1 MNLGP
6 HRMISSSRA
15 MKSTRLYQ
23 SGIEFTFVGLPVFAR
38 SFLGLLLAL
47 ALAGPALAGEPDT
60 LQVRALD
67 EVVVSGSVKET
78 NELESL
84 PTAVSVVSPRQLQ
97 EGRVESLPALSAFVP
112 NFFIPS
118 YGAKVSTPIYIRG
131 IGARLG
137 PQTVGLY
144 VDNVPSFNSSAFDFE
159 FQDIQRVEVLR
170 GAQGTLYG
178 RNAVGGIVNIYTLS
192 PLTYQGTRLA
202 VGGGS
207 HGQLSVKA
215 SHYSRLGDN
224 FGASI
229 AGYYKRDDGY
239 FMNSYTGQKM
249 DGSENAGVRLKLEW
263 QVSTDFKAMLFGN
276 YDRVSGGAFP
286 YMQID
291 STAACFNEPS
301 SYDRHLLTGGLSL
314 NYAGNGFSIHSTTG
328 FQYLED
334 DMWMDQDYSPRPIF
348 SLRQQQEQ
356 RSFSQEFT
364 VKSDF
369 QGRYRWVV
377 GLFGFVDNREVDTPV
392 TLEKGMVEVLQRSLD
407 AMMKRMGAPLRL
419 VYASDRIALPGVYFK
434 PSCGAALFHQSTL
447 EDIFGVEGLSATAGI
462 RLDYERTGLDYRTES
477 NGADVYIQ
485 FQPPLPMAPIL
496 VEGDTLLTGS
506 ARKVFWEVLPKFA
519 LKYRLSPTTSLYLS
533 ASKGYKTGG
542 YNEQVFSE
550 VLQFALAES
559 LMRNVFRQI
568 PSGVISP
575 MPNMETKLVGGT
587 APATGMPPTVGTPS
601 ASMKPP
607 MGGAIPTV
615 EEQVS
620 FAPESSWTY
629 EIGGRH
635 EVPDRSL
642 SFSGAL
648 FYSRVDNLQL
658 TKLVSEGTAGRT
670 ITNAGQSESKGLE
683 VSLRYLPYENL
694 SLFVE
699 YGLADARFV
708 KYETRQVIGGD
719 TLRDFAGNRVPFA
732 PKHTLSLGASYLYVL
747 PSGSMVDRVMANV
760 QYSGVG
766 RIYWT
771 ESNLDSEGNV
781 LYQPFY
787 GLTKARLVAQKRAF
801 ALELWM
807 ENLFNTQYHAFLFEQ
822 NDLVTGKT
830 NHFVQRGYPT
840 RFGATLRYTFDR

>member
-1 MNLGP
+1 
-6 HRMISSSRA
+6 
-15 MKSTRLYQ
+15 MKCRRLVHA
-23 SGIEFTFVGLPVFAR
+23 SFAFAFAGFTPFFVVSLFVLF
-38 SFLGLLLAL
+38 SAL
-47 ALAGPALAGEPDT
+47 AFTCPALAGKPDT
-60 LQVRALD
+60 LQVRYLD

-78 NELESL
+78 NELENL
-84 PTAVSVVSPRQLQ
+84 PTAVSVVSPRRLQ
-97 EGRVESLPALSAFVP
+97 EGRVESLPALSALVP

-178 RNAVGGIVNIYTLS
+178 RNAVGGIVNLYTLS

-207 HGQLSVKA
+207 HGQFSVKA
-215 SHYSRLGDN
+215 SHYSRLGEN
-224 FGASI
+224 FGASM

-263 QVSTDFKAMLFGN
+263 QVSPDFKAMLFGN

-286 YMQID
+286 YMQVD

-314 NYAGNGFSIHSTTG
+314 NYTGNGFSIHSTTG

-348 SLRQQQEQ
+348 SIRQQQEQ

-392 TLEKGMVEVLQRSLD
+392 TLEKGMVEVLQRPLD
-407 AMMKRMGAPLRL
+407 AMMERMGAPLRL
-419 VYASDRIALPGVYFK
+419 VYASDRIALPGVYIK
-434 PSCGAALFHQSTL
+434 PSYGAAFFHQSTL
-447 EDIFGVEGLSATAGI
+447 EDIFGVVGLSATAGI

-477 NGADVYIQ
+477 NGGDVNIV
-485 FQPPLPMAPIL
+485 FKPPLPLPPIF
-496 VEGDTLLTGS
+496 VEGDTLLVGS
-506 ARKVFWEVLPKFA
+506 ERKAFWEVLPKFA
-519 LKYRLSPTTSLYLS
+519 LKYQLSLTTRFYLS

-550 VLQFALAES
+550 VLQSALAES
-559 LMRNVFRQI
+559 LMRNVFKQM
-568 PSGVISP
+568 PGGVMPP
-575 MPNMETKLVGGT
+575 MLNMGTKPVGGT
-587 APATGMPPTVGTPS
+587 ALAAGSPPAVAGTPT
-601 ASMKPP
+601 AMKPP
-607 MGGAIPTV
+607 MGGAMPTV
-615 EEQVS
+615 EEQAS
-620 FAPESSWTY
+620 FAPETSWTY
-629 EIGGRH
+629 ELGARY
-635 EVPDRSL
+635 EAPDRSL
-642 SFSGAL
+642 SLSGAL

-670 ITNAGQSESKGLE
+670 ITNAGQSESKGIE
-683 VSLRYLPYENL
+683 VSLRYLPFQNL
-694 SLFVE
+694 SLFAE

-708 KYETRQVIGGD
+708 KYETLQVIRGD
-719 TLRDFAGNRVPFA
+719 TLRDFTGNQVPFA
-732 PKHTLSLGASYLYVL
+732 PKHTLSLGASYVYVL
-747 PSGSMVDRVMANV
+747 PSGSMIDRVMANV

-766 RIYWT
+766 RVYWT
-771 ESNLDSEGNV
+771 ESNLDVEGNV

-787 GLTKARLVAQKRAF
+787 GLIKARLVAQKRAF
-801 ALELWM
+801 ALELWV
-807 ENLFNTQYHAFLFEQ
+807 ENLFNTRYHAFLFEQ
-822 NDLVTGKT
+822 NDMVTGKT

-840 RFGATLRYTFDR
+840 RFGATLRYTLDR

>member
-1 MNLGP
+1 
-6 HRMISSSRA
+6 
-15 MKSTRLYQ
+15 
-23 SGIEFTFVGLPVFAR
+23 VF
-38 SFLGLLLAL
+38 GD
-47 ALAGPALAGEPDT
+47 EPDT
-60 LQVRALD
+60 LQVHYLD

-78 NELESL
+78 NELENL

-97 EGRVESLPALSAFVP
+97 EGRVESFPALSALVP
-112 NFFIPS
+112 NLFIPS
-118 YGAKVSTPIYIRG
+118 YGSKVSTPIYIRG

-178 RNAVGGIVNIYTLS
+178 RNAVGGIVNLYTLS

-202 VGGGS
+202 VSGGS
-207 HGQLSVKA
+207 HGQLSLKA
-215 SHYSRLGDN
+215 SHYSRLGEN
-224 FGASI
+224 FGASL

-239 FMNSYTGQKM
+239 FMNSYTGLKM
-249 DGSENAGVRLKLEW
+249 DASENAGMRLKLEW
-263 QVSTDFKAMLFGN
+263 QVSPDFKAMLFGN
-276 YDRVSGGAFP
+276 FDRVSGGAFP
-286 YMQID
+286 YMQVD

-301 SYDRHLLTGGLSL
+301 SYDRNLITGGLSL
-314 NYAGNGFSIHSTTG
+314 NYAGNGYSIHSTTG

-348 SLRQQQEQ
+348 SIRQQQEQ

-364 VKSDF
+364 VKSDLR
-369 QGRYRWVV
+369 GRYRWVV

-392 TLEKGMVEVLQRSLD
+392 TLEKGMVEVLQRPLD
-407 AMMKRMGAPLRL
+407 AMMERMGAPLRL
-419 VYASDRIALPGVYFK
+419 VYASDRIALPGIYIK
-434 PSCGAALFHQSTL
+434 PSHGAAFFHQSTL
-447 EDIFGVEGLSATAGI
+447 EDLFGVEGLSATTGI

-477 NGADVYIQ
+477 NGGDVNIVFY
-485 FQPPLPMAPIL
+485 PPLPLPPIF
-496 VEGDTLLTGS
+496 VEGDTLLVGS
-506 ARKVFWEVLPKFA
+506 ERKAFWEVLPKFA
-519 LKYRLSPTTSLYLS
+519 LKYQLSPTTRLYLS

-550 VLQFALAES
+550 VLQSALAES
-559 LMRNVFRQI
+559 LMRNVFKQI
-568 PSGVISP
+568 PPGVMPP
-575 MPNMETKLVGGT
+575 MQNMGAKLVRGT
-587 APATGMPPTVGTPS
+587 APTTGMPPTVGTPP
-601 ASMKPP
+601 ATMKPP
-607 MGGAIPTV
+607 MGGAMTTV
-615 EEQVS
+615 EEQAS
-620 FAPESSWTY
+620 FAPETSWTY
-629 EIGGRH
+629 EVGGRY

-642 SFSGAL
+642 SLSGAL

-708 KYETRQVIGGD
+708 KYETQQVIGGD
-719 TLRDFAGNRVPFA
+719 TLFDFAGNRVPFA
-732 PKHTLSLGASYLYVL
+732 PRHTLSLGVSYVYVL
-747 PSGSMVDRVMANV
+747 PNGSMVDRVMGNV

-771 ESNLDSEGNV
+771 ESNLDSEGNA

-787 GLTKARLVAQKRAF
+787 GLTKARLMAQKRAF
-801 ALELWM
+801 ALELWV
-807 ENLFNTQYHAFLFEQ
+807 ENLFNTRYHAFLFEQ
-822 NDLVTGKT
+822 NDLVTGRT

-840 RFGATLRYTFDR
+840 RFGATLRFTLDR

>member
-1 MNLGP
+1 MRHARICLQCAFAGFIP
-6 HRMISSSRA
+6 TIARS
-15 MKSTRLYQ
+15 L
-23 SGIEFTFVGLPVFAR
+23 FVLFLALILTGPVF
-38 SFLGLLLAL
+38 GD
-47 ALAGPALAGEPDT
+47 EPDT
-60 LQVRALD
+60 LQVHYLD

-78 NELESL
+78 NELENL

-97 EGRVESLPALSAFVP
+97 EGRVESLPALSALVP
-112 NFFIPS
+112 NLFIPS
-118 YGAKVSTPIYIRG
+118 YGSKVSTPIYIRG

-178 RNAVGGIVNIYTLS
+178 RNAVGGIVNLYTLS

-202 VGGGS
+202 VSGGS
-207 HGQLSVKA
+207 HGQLSLKA
-215 SHYSRLGDN
+215 SHYSRLGVN
-224 FGASI
+224 FGASL

-249 DGSENAGVRLKLEW
+249 DASENAGMRLKLEW
-263 QVSTDFKAMLFGN
+263 QVSPDFKAMLFGN

-286 YMQID
+286 YMQVD

-301 SYDRHLLTGGLSL
+301 SYDRNLITGGLSL
-314 NYAGNGFSIHSTTG
+314 NYAGNGYSIHSTTG

-348 SLRQQQEQ
+348 SIRQQQEQ

-364 VKSDF
+364 VKSDLR
-369 QGRYRWVV
+369 GRYRWVV

-392 TLEKGMVEVLQRSLD
+392 TLEKGMVEVLQRPLD
-407 AMMKRMGAPLRL
+407 AMMERMGAPLRL
-419 VYASDRIALPGVYFK
+419 VYASDRIALPGIYIK
-434 PSCGAALFHQSTL
+434 PSHGAAFFHQSTL
-447 EDIFGVEGLSATAGI
+447 EDLFGVEGLSATAGI

-477 NGADVYIQ
+477 NGGDVNIVFY
-485 FQPPLPMAPIL
+485 PPLPLPPIF
-496 VEGDTLLTGS
+496 VEGDTLLVGS
-506 ARKVFWEVLPKFA
+506 ERKAFWEVLPKFA
-519 LKYRLSPTTSLYLS
+519 LKYQLSPTTRLYLS

-550 VLQFALAES
+550 VLQSALAES
-559 LMRNVFRQI
+559 LMRNVFKQI
-568 PSGVISP
+568 PPGVMPP
-575 MPNMETKLVGGT
+575 MQNMGAKLVRGT
-587 APATGMPPTVGTPS
+587 APTTGMPPTVGTPP
-601 ASMKPP
+601 ATMKPP
-607 MGGAIPTV
+607 MGGAMTTV
-615 EEQVS
+615 EEQAS
-620 FAPESSWTY
+620 FAPETSWTY
-629 EIGGRH
+629 EVGGRY

-642 SFSGAL
+642 SLSGAL

-708 KYETRQVIGGD
+708 KYETQQVIGGD
-719 TLRDFAGNRVPFA
+719 TLFDFAGNRVPFA
-732 PKHTLSLGASYLYVL
+732 PRHTLSLGVSYVYVL
-747 PSGSMVDRVMANV
+747 PNGSMVDRVMGNV

-766 RIYWT
+766 RVYWT
-771 ESNLDSEGNV
+771 ESNLDSEGNA

-787 GLTKARLVAQKRAF
+787 GLTKARLMAQKRAF
-801 ALELWM
+801 ALELWV
-807 ENLFNTQYHAFLFEQ
+807 ENLFNTRYHAFLFEQ
-822 NDLVTGKT
+822 NDLVTGRT

-840 RFGATLRYTFDR
+840 RFGATLRFTLDR

>member
-1 MNLGP
+1 MINSSKRLKK
-6 HRMISSSRA
+6 RM
-15 MKSTRLYQ
+15 RLAYP
-23 SGIEFTFVGLPVFAR
+23 SFEFAFAGFTYTFAR
-38 SFLGLLLAL
+38 SLFVLFLAL
-47 ALAGPALAGEPDT
+47 ILTGPVFSDEPDT
-60 LQVRALD
+60 LQVRSLN

-78 NELESL
+78 NELENL
-84 PTAVSVVSPRQLQ
+84 PTAVSVVSPRRLQ
-97 EGRVESLPALSAFVP
+97 ECRVESLPALSALVP

-178 RNAVGGIVNIYTLS
+178 RNAVGGIVNLYTLS
-192 PLTYQGTRLA
+192 PLTYQGTRLS
-202 VGGGS
+202 VSGGS

-215 SHYSRLGDN
+215 SHYSRLGEI
-224 FGASI
+224 FGASL
-229 AGYYKRDDGY
+229 AGYFKRDDGY
-239 FMNSYTGQKM
+239 FLNSYTGQKM
-249 DGSENAGVRLKLEW
+249 DASENAGMRLKLEW
-263 QVSTDFKAMLFGN
+263 QVSPDFKAMLFGN

-286 YMQID
+286 YMQVD
-291 STAACFNEPS
+291 STAASFNEPS
-301 SYDRHLLTGGLSL
+301 SYDRNLITGGLSL
-314 NYAGNGFSIHSTTG
+314 NYAGNGYSIHSTTG
-328 FQYLED
+328 FQYLKD

-348 SLRQQQEQ
+348 SIRQQQEQ
-356 RSFSQEFT
+356 WSFSQEFT
-364 VKSDF
+364 VKSDL
-369 QGRYRWVV
+369 QSRYRWVV
-377 GLFGFVDNREVDTPV
+377 GVFGFIDNREVDTPV
-392 TLEKGMVEVLQRSLD
+392 ALEKGMVEVLQRPLD
-407 AMMKRMGAPLRL
+407 AMMERMGAPLRL
-419 VYASDRIALPGVYFK
+419 VYASDRIALPGVYIK
-434 PSCGAALFHQSTL
+434 PSHGAALFHQSTL

-462 RLDYERTGLDYRTES
+462 RFDYERSGLDYRTES
-477 NGADVYIQ
+477 DGGDVYIV
-485 FQPPLPMAPIL
+485 FKPPLPMAPIL
-496 VEGDTLLTGS
+496 VEGDTLLVGS

-519 LKYRLSPTTSLYLS
+519 MKYQLSHTTRIYLS

-550 VLQFALAES
+550 VLQSALAES
-559 LMRNVFRQI
+559 LMRNVFKQI
-568 PSGVISP
+568 PPGVMPP
-575 MPNMETKLVGGT
+575 MQNMGANPVGGT
-587 APATGMPPTVGTPS
+587 APATGMPPTVGTPP
-601 ASMKPP
+601 ATMKPP
-607 MGGAIPTV
+607 MGDAMTTV
-615 EEQVS
+615 EEQAS

-629 EIGGRH
+629 ELGARYEAPGH
-635 EVPDRSL
+635 SL

-694 SLFVE
+694 SLFAE

-708 KYETRQVIGGD
+708 KYETQQVIGGD

-732 PKHTLSLGASYLYVL
+732 PKHTLSLGASYVYVL
-747 PSGSMVDRVMANV
+747 PNGSMIDRLMGNV

-771 ESNLDSEGNV
+771 ESNLDAEGNA

-787 GLTKARLVAQKRAF
+787 GLTKARLVAQRRAF
-801 ALELWM
+801 ALEFWV
-807 ENLFNTQYHAFLFEQ
+807 ENLFNTRYHAFLFEQ
-822 NDLVTGKT
+822 NDLMTRKT

-840 RFGATLRYTFDR
+840 RFGVTLRFTLDR

>member
-1 MNLGP
+1 MFGD
-6 HRMISSSRA
+6 
-15 MKSTRLYQ
+15 
-23 SGIEFTFVGLPVFAR
+23 
-38 SFLGLLLAL
+38 
-47 ALAGPALAGEPDT
+47 EPDT
-60 LQVRALD
+60 LQVHYLD

-78 NELESL
+78 NELENL

-97 EGRVESLPALSAFVP
+97 EGRVESLPALSALVP
-112 NFFIPS
+112 NLFIPS
-118 YGAKVSTPIYIRG
+118 YGSKVSTPIYIRG

-178 RNAVGGIVNIYTLS
+178 RNAVGGIVNLYTLS

-202 VGGGS
+202 VSGGS

-215 SHYSRLGDN
+215 SHYSRLGEN
-224 FGASI
+224 FGASL

-239 FMNSYTGQKM
+239 FMNSYTGLKM
-249 DGSENAGVRLKLEW
+249 DASENAGMRLKLEW
-263 QVSTDFKAMLFGN
+263 QVSPDFKAMLFGN
-276 YDRVSGGAFP
+276 FDRVSGGAFP
-286 YMQID
+286 YMQVD

-301 SYDRHLLTGGLSL
+301 SYDRNLITGGLSL
-314 NYAGNGFSIHSTTG
+314 NYAGNGYSIHSTTG

-348 SLRQQQEQ
+348 SIRQQQEQ

-364 VKSDF
+364 VKSDLR
-369 QGRYRWVV
+369 GRYRWVV

-392 TLEKGMVEVLQRSLD
+392 TLEKGMVEVLQRPLD
-407 AMMKRMGAPLRL
+407 AMMERMGAPLRL
-419 VYASDRIALPGVYFK
+419 VYASDRIALPGIYIK
-434 PSCGAALFHQSTL
+434 PSHGAAFFHQSTL
-447 EDIFGVEGLSATAGI
+447 EDLFGVEGLSATAGI

-477 NGADVYIQ
+477 NGGDVNIVFY
-485 FQPPLPMAPIL
+485 PPLPLPPIF
-496 VEGDTLLTGS
+496 VEGDTLLVGS
-506 ARKVFWEVLPKFA
+506 ERKAFWEVLPKFA
-519 LKYRLSPTTSLYLS
+519 LKYQLSPTTRLYLS

-550 VLQFALAES
+550 VLQSALAES
-559 LMRNVFRQI
+559 LMRNVFKQI
-568 PSGVISP
+568 PPGVMPP
-575 MPNMETKLVGGT
+575 MQNMGAKLVRGT
-587 APATGMPPTVGTPS
+587 APTTGMPPTVGTPP
-601 ASMKPP
+601 ATMKPP
-607 MGGAIPTV
+607 MGGAMTTV
-615 EEQVS
+615 EEQAS
-620 FAPESSWTY
+620 FAPETSWTY
-629 EIGGRH
+629 EVGGRY

-642 SFSGAL
+642 FLSGAL

-708 KYETRQVIGGD
+708 KYETQQVIGGD
-719 TLRDFAGNRVPFA
+719 TLFDFAGNRVPFA
-732 PKHTLSLGASYLYVL
+732 PRHTLSLGVSYVYVL
-747 PSGSMVDRVMANV
+747 PNGSMVDRVMGNV

-771 ESNLDSEGNV
+771 ESNLDSEGNA

-787 GLTKARLVAQKRAF
+787 GLTKARLMAQKRAF
-801 ALELWM
+801 ALELWV
-807 ENLFNTQYHAFLFEQ
+807 ENLFNTRYHAFLFEQ
-822 NDLVTGKT
+822 NDLVTGRT

-840 RFGATLRYTFDR
+840 RFGATLRFTLDR

>member
-1 MNLGP
+1 MRHARICLQCAFAGFIP
-6 HRMISSSRA
+6 TIARS
-15 MKSTRLYQ
+15 L
-23 SGIEFTFVGLPVFAR
+23 FVLFLALILTGPVF
-38 SFLGLLLAL
+38 GD
-47 ALAGPALAGEPDT
+47 EPDT
-60 LQVRALD
+60 LQVHYLD

-78 NELESL
+78 NELENL
-84 PTAVSVVSPRQLQ
+84 PTAVSVVSPRRLQ
-97 EGRVESLPALSAFVP
+97 EGRVESLPALSALVP
-112 NFFIPS
+112 NLFIPS
-118 YGAKVSTPIYIRG
+118 YGSKVSTPIYIRG

-178 RNAVGGIVNIYTLS
+178 RNAVGGIVNLYTLS

-202 VGGGS
+202 VSGGS
-207 HGQLSVKA
+207 HGQLSLKA
-215 SHYSRLGDN
+215 SHYSRLGVN
-224 FGASI
+224 FGASL

-249 DGSENAGVRLKLEW
+249 DASENAGMRLKLEW
-263 QVSTDFKAMLFGN
+263 QVSPDFKAMLFGN

-286 YMQID
+286 YMQVD

-301 SYDRHLLTGGLSL
+301 SYDRDLITGGLSL
-314 NYAGNGFSIHSTTG
+314 NYAGDGYSIHSTTG

-334 DMWMDQDYSPRPIF
+334 DMRMDQDYSPRPIF
-348 SLRQQQEQ
+348 SICQQQEQ

-364 VKSDF
+364 VKSDL
-369 QGRYRWVV
+369 QSRYRWVV
-377 GLFGFVDNREVDTPV
+377 GVFGFIDNREADTPV
-392 TLEKGMVEVLQRSLD
+392 ALEKGMVEVLQQSLD
-407 AMMKRMGAPLRL
+407 AMMERMGAPLRL
-419 VYASDRIALPGVYFK
+419 VYASDRIALPGVYIK
-434 PSCGAALFHQSTL
+434 PSHGVALFHQSTL
-447 EDIFGVEGLSATAGI
+447 EGIFGVEGLSATAGI

-477 NGADVYIQ
+477 NGGDVNIVFY
-485 FQPPLPMAPIL
+485 PPLPLPPIF
-496 VEGDTLLTGS
+496 VEGDTLLVGS
-506 ARKVFWEVLPKFA
+506 ERKAFWEVLPKFA
-519 LKYRLSPTTSLYLS
+519 LKYQLSPTTRLYLS

-550 VLQFALAES
+550 VLQSALAES
-559 LMRNVFRQI
+559 LMRNVFKQI
-568 PSGVISP
+568 PPGVMPP
-575 MPNMETKLVGGT
+575 MQNMGAKLVRGT
-587 APATGMPPTVGTPS
+587 APTTGMPPTVGTPP
-601 ASMKPP
+601 ATMKPP
-607 MGGAIPTV
+607 MGGAMTTV
-615 EEQVS
+615 EEQAS
-620 FAPESSWTY
+620 FAPETSWTY
-629 EIGGRH
+629 EVGGRY
-635 EVPDRSL
+635 EVPDCSL
-642 SFSGAL
+642 SLSGAL

-708 KYETRQVIGGD
+708 KYETQQVIGGD
-719 TLRDFAGNRVPFA
+719 TLFDFAGNRVPFA
-732 PKHTLSLGASYLYVL
+732 PRHTLSLGVSYVYVL
-747 PSGSMVDRVMANV
+747 PNGSMVDRVMGNV

-771 ESNLDSEGNV
+771 ESNLDSEGNA

-787 GLTKARLVAQKRAF
+787 GLTKARLMAQKRAF
-801 ALELWM
+801 ALELWV
-807 ENLFNTQYHAFLFEQ
+807 ENLFNTRYHAFLFEQ
-822 NDLVTGKT
+822 NDLVTGRT

-840 RFGATLRYTFDR
+840 RFGATLRFTLDR

>member
-1 MNLGP
+1 MIHSSKPLIK
-6 HRMISSSRA
+6 RM
-15 MKSTRLYQ
+15 RLV
-23 SGIEFTFVGLPVFAR
+23 SPSLECAFAGFIPTIARSLFVLFLALILTGPVF
-38 SFLGLLLAL
+38 GD
-47 ALAGPALAGEPDT
+47 EPDT
-60 LQVRALD
+60 LQVHYLD

-78 NELESL
+78 NELENL

-97 EGRVESLPALSAFVP
+97 EGRVESLPALNALVP
-112 NFFIPS
+112 NLFIPS
-118 YGAKVSTPIYIRG
+118 YGSKVSTPIYIRG

-144 VDNVPSFNSSAFDFE
+144 VNNVPSFNSSAFDFE

-178 RNAVGGIVNIYTLS
+178 RNAVGGIVNLYTLS

-202 VGGGS
+202 VSGGS
-207 HGQLSVKA
+207 HGQLSLKA
-215 SHYSRLGDN
+215 SHYSRLGEN
-224 FGASI
+224 FGASL

-239 FMNSYTGQKM
+239 FMNSYTGLKM
-249 DGSENAGVRLKLEW
+249 DASENAGMRLKLEW
-263 QVSTDFKAMLFGN
+263 QVSPDFKAMLFGN
-276 YDRVSGGAFP
+276 FDRVSGGAFP
-286 YMQID
+286 YMQVD

-301 SYDRHLLTGGLSL
+301 SYDRNLITGGLSL
-314 NYAGNGFSIHSTTG
+314 NYAGNGYSIYSTTG

-348 SLRQQQEQ
+348 SIRQQQEQ

-364 VKSDF
+364 VKSDLR
-369 QGRYRWVV
+369 GRYRWVV

-392 TLEKGMVEVLQRSLD
+392 TLEKGMVEVLQRPLD
-407 AMMKRMGAPLRL
+407 AMMERMGAPLRL
-419 VYASDRIALPGVYFK
+419 VYASDRIALPGIYIK
-434 PSCGAALFHQSTL
+434 PSHGAAFFHQSTL
-447 EDIFGVEGLSATAGI
+447 EDLFGVEGLSATAGI

-477 NGADVYIQ
+477 NGGDVNIV
-485 FQPPLPMAPIL
+485 FQPPLPLPPIF
-496 VEGDTLLTGS
+496 VEGDTLLVGS
-506 ARKVFWEVLPKFA
+506 ERKAFWEVLPKFA
-519 LKYRLSPTTSLYLS
+519 LKYQLSPTTRLYLS

-550 VLQFALAES
+550 VLQSALAES
-559 LMRNVFRQI
+559 LMRNVFKQI
-568 PSGVISP
+568 PPGVMPP
-575 MPNMETKLVGGT
+575 MQNMGAKPVRGT
-587 APATGMPPTVGTPS
+587 APATGMPSTVGTPP
-601 ASMKPP
+601 ATMKPP
-607 MGGAIPTV
+607 MGGAMTTV
-615 EEQVS
+615 EEQAS
-620 FAPESSWTY
+620 FAPETSWTY
-629 EIGGRH
+629 EVGGRY

-642 SFSGAL
+642 SLSGAL

-708 KYETRQVIGGD
+708 RYETQQVIGGD
-719 TLRDFAGNRVPFA
+719 TLFDFAGNRVPFA
-732 PKHTLSLGASYLYVL
+732 PRHTLSLGVSYVYVL
-747 PSGSMVDRVMANV
+747 PNGSMVDRVMGNV

-771 ESNLDSEGNV
+771 ESNLDSEGNA

-787 GLTKARLVAQKRAF
+787 GLTKARLMAQKRAF
-801 ALELWM
+801 ALELWV
-807 ENLFNTQYHAFLFEQ
+807 ENLFNTRYHAFLFEQ
-822 NDLVTGKT
+822 NDLVTGRT

-840 RFGATLRYTFDR
+840 RFGATLRFTLDR